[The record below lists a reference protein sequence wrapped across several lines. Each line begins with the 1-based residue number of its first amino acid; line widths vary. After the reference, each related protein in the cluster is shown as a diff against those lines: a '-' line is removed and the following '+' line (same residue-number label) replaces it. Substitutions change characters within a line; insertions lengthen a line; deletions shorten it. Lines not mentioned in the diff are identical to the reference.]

1 MRSVTLYRT
10 SLFAVIATAL
20 ASATTMQIGAAG
32 AEERSSRMQGVQ
44 DLTTRTFEPIQSISY
59 LLGSKRA
66 IGYFEDSEGQ
76 CRVTLMIAEAV
87 DPDVAMP
94 TSATR
99 LRLLMTP
106 GQSAKLESMEGEAM
120 VLTCGIEGR
129 TVEVTLGS
137 APRRNSRPSVLR
149 LNAG

>member
-1 MRSVTLYRT
+1 MRPVTFCRT
-10 SLFAVIATAL
+10 SLFAVIAIAL
-20 ASATTMQIGAAG
+20 AGAAG
-32 AEERSSRMQGVQ
+32 AEERSSSMQGGAQ

-106 GQSAKLESMEGEAM
+106 GQSAKLESVEGEAM